1 MDRQTDWDI
10 LCSRFFLY
18 LMSWRIRESAGVWKV
33 FHKWGSLGHKT
44 ETWLTK
50 NLQDREP
57 DLLNMSHSL
66 TQHWLMTQWQLMV
79 IFTCQ
84 LPYLQG
90 RRPQTMWHHI
100 PAGSNCQLTTVRT
113 SLSLCQ
119 VYTIRHSEKCI
130 VKYSYN
136 KSQRDAQFLKLIF
149 DKELYMFRRV
159 LLSIIRSRNTV
170 YAAIGIC
177 HASYVD
183 SLLARSGWNCSLSK
197 INLRNSASRS
207 LALIIR
213 TYTMLPSTASKQ
225 SYKNMGFV
233 SSANPP
239 LLLVYKCL
247 TRSSALENLTDQTQ
261 FFQSESISLVSVHS
275 STFWEQFVSLWSSV

>member
-1 MDRQTDWDI
+1 MQCRSSHSPVSTICIPVQQSMTEQVRVIMDRQTDWDI

-57 DLLNMSHSL
+57 DLLNMSHSW

-119 VYTIRHSEKCI
+119 VYTIRHSE
-130 VKYSYN
+130 N
-136 KSQRDAQFLKLIF
+136 
-149 DKELYMFRRV
+149 
-159 LLSIIRSRNTV
+159 
-170 YAAIGIC
+170 
-177 HASYVD
+177 HAS
-183 SLLARSGWNCSLSK
+183 WN
-197 INLRNSASRS
+197 I
-207 LALIIR
+207 LII
-213 TYTMLPSTASKQ
+213 K
-225 SYKNMGFV
+225 
-233 SSANPP
+233 ANEMHNF
-239 LLLVYKCL
+239 
-247 TRSSALENLTDQTQ
+247 SN
-261 FFQSESISLVSVHS
+261 
-275 STFWEQFVSLWSSV
+275 